1 VIGGF
6 GLLVDYLADDYELGA
21 RIAEMGY
28 RVELSDEVVETT
40 VPAYSFSQ
48 FLNHQLRW
56 ARGMRDSR
64 ERGYIGVVFTFGLPW
79 AVLNLI
85 TAGCSLSSIALLSLI
100 FAARVTLALT
110 VGVGLLRDTQVLRD
124 LWLLLPR
131 DMVALGIWVWSYAG
145 NTITWRG
152 QEFALKDGRLIR
164 DR

>member
-1 VIGGF
+1 
-6 GLLVDYLADDYELGA
+6 
-21 RIAEMGY
+21 M
-28 RVELSDEVVETT
+28 
-40 VPAYSFSQ
+40 
-48 FLNHQLRW
+48 
-56 ARGMRDSR
+56 
-64 ERGYIGVVFTFGLPW
+64 
-79 AVLNLI
+79 LNLI